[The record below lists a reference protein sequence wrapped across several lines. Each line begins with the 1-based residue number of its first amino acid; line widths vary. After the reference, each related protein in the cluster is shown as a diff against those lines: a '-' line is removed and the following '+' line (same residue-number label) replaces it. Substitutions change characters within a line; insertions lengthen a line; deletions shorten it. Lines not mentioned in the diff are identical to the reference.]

1 MEKRVTRMD
10 NVSQQELVALIGAA
24 HACVVPSL
32 YEGFGLTV
40 LEAMGCG
47 TPVVCSQAASLPE
60 AAGDA
65 ALLVDAGD
73 LEALGSGIR
82 SIVEDN
88 ELAARL
94 RELGLARA
102 REMSW
107 SASARNLRALYRQV
121 AGI

>member
-1 MEKRVTRMD
+1 
-10 NVSQQELVALIGAA
+10 
-24 HACVVPSL
+24 
-32 YEGFGLTV
+32 
-40 LEAMGCG
+40 MGCG

-65 ALLVDAGD
+65 ALLVNAGD

-82 SIVEDN
+82 SIVEDS